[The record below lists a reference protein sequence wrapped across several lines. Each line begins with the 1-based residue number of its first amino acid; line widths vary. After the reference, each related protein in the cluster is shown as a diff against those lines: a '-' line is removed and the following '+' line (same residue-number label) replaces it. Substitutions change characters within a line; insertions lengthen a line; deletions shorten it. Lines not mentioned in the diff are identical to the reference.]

1 MRRVVGPLRVHHLS
15 GDMLEPCHH
24 ASRNPQGPLRTA
36 ANLRSKHG
44 SHSRAISCH
53 ILPST
58 KSTVAATC
66 ESLEVFFTAGWI
78 WATWNWPSLRA
89 TWLKWPSSLCV
100 FFPHSLRLSNA
111 FNPSV
116 SASSESL
123 PIGLPENHTTVHYR
137 MVQGLWTESRFSLH
151 SLHVWCSS
159 EREERQSLDQQKT
172 SCSARMVRCGS
183 AKEAAAFCIF
193 TSKPWAPST
202 ARAAC

>member
-1 MRRVVGPLRVHHLS
+1 MPPRKPQSTRPSEDGS
-15 GDMLEPCHH
+15 KLEIKTRK
-24 ASRNPQGPLRTA
+24 SLK
-36 ANLRSKHG
+36 S
-44 SHSRAISCH
+44 H
-53 ILPST
+53 ILPYLAIHQINCCCNLRKLGS
-58 KSTVAATC
+58 
-66 ESLEVFFTAGWI
+66 FFTAGWI

-172 SCSARMVRCGS
+172 SCSARMIRCGS
-183 AKEAAAFCIF
+183 AKEAAAFCIL

>member
-66 ESLEVFFTAGWI
+66 ESLEVFLLQDGFERPGTD
-78 WATWNWPSLRA
+78 PVLE
-89 TWLKWPSSLCV
+89 
-100 FFPHSLRLSNA
+100 PHASNDRPA
-111 FNPSV
+111 
-116 SASSESL
+116 SASSSHIACALATRLTHQCRQVLNRSL
-123 PIGLPENHTTVHYR
+123 SVFLKTTLPFTTGWFRAFGQKAGSVSTVCMSGVLLKEKR
-137 MVQGLWTESRFSLH
+137 GNLWTSKKH
-151 SLHVWCSS
+151 HVLLEW
-159 EREERQSLDQQKT
+159 
-172 SCSARMVRCGS
+172 
-183 AKEAAAFCIF
+183 
-193 TSKPWAPST
+193 
-202 ARAAC
+202 